1 MLEEALECI
10 KASEDGVLQCDLWK
24 RLDIDSRKCSRIVIK
39 LMNEQLITREPE
51 SVKGARTYR
60 LRCTKVPDSDRFKSL
75 LADDIFEP
83 CAGCISEC
91 VPEHCPEL
99 SEWIFTIIVSGSAD
113 LDHSA
118 KKVPTG
124 IQP

>member
-1 MLEEALECI
+1 MFEEALECI
-10 KASEDGVLQCDLWK
+10 KTSEDGILQCDLWK
-24 RLDIDSRKCSRIVIK
+24 RLDIDSRKCSRMVIK
-39 LMNEQLITREPE
+39 LMNKQLITREPE
-51 SVKGARTYR
+51 SVKGVRTYR
-60 LRCTKVPDSDRFKSL
+60 LRCTEVPDSNRFESL
-75 LADDIFEP
+75 LADNIFAP

-99 SEWIFTIIVSGSAD
+99 SEWIFTIIVSRSAD

-124 IQP
+124 ILP

>member
-1 MLEEALECI
+1 MFEEALECI
-10 KASEDGVLQCDLWK
+10 KASDDGILQCDLWK
-24 RLDIDSRKCSRIVIK
+24 ILDIDSRKCSSIVIK

-60 LRCTKVPDSDRFKSL
+60 LRCTEVPDSDRFKSL
-75 LADDIFEP
+75 LADNIFEP

-99 SEWIFTIIVSGSAD
+99 SEWIFTIIASGSAD
-113 LDHSA
+113 LDHSI

-124 IQP
+124 ILP